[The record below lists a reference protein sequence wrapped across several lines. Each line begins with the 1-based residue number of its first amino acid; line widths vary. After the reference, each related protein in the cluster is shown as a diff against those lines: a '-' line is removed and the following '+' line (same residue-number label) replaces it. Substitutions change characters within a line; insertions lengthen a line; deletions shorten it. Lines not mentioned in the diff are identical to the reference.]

1 MGCLALR
8 GMAAG
13 GAGTHGPTYVVGI
26 DGSEPSLAA
35 VRFVSGLA
43 RAQRADLVL
52 AEVRVPET
60 DVAPIVAPP
69 QAGRRV
75 QLAASSPDEGLEALA
90 GRERSRLVAVGAPHR
105 YGVGRLKPGGVTE
118 RLISRAQRA
127 VLVVGADRADH
138 PVRRVGVAHAIASD
152 DPTPLAAAAAL
163 TRGLDADLEVITVVA
178 PDAAAAPADHE
189 EQVRATLGRV
199 GVPDASARVVPG
211 HPGPVLA
218 RAGDDLD
225 LLVVGSAA
233 TAAPGRIG
241 LGEVVRRVVAHAR
254 CPVLVVPRL
263 AEG

>member
-1 MGCLALR
+1 
-8 GMAAG
+8 MAAG

-35 VRFVSGLA
+35 VRFVAGLA

-52 AEVRVPET
+52 AEVRVPESEGG
-60 DVAPIVAPP
+60 PIAAPP

-75 QLAASSPDEGLEALA
+75 QLAAPTPDEGLEALA

-118 RLISRAQRA
+118 QLIARAQRA

-138 PVRRVGVAHAIASD
+138 AVRRIGVAHAMHAD
-152 DPTPLAAAAAL
+152 DPAPVATAASLA
-163 TRGLDADLEVITVVA
+163 RGLDAHVEVISVAA
-178 PDAAAAPADHE
+178 PDAAGAPAEHE
-189 EQVRATLGRV
+189 ERVRATLEQIGAA
-199 GVPDASARVVPG
+199 GAGARVVRG

-241 LGEVVRRVVAHAR
+241 LGDVVRRVVAHAR
-254 CPVLVVPRL
+254 CPVLVVPRP